1 MVSSR
6 KWPHG
11 RKSLAVCLAV
21 IAGYVDAYGF
31 ITFGTF
37 VSFMSGNTTHAG
49 SDIGGGFLK
58 AAIPAVLAI
67 ISFVAGVFAATLLVR
82 SGMRRPRFALYIII
96 AALLGLTIAVTRLT
110 VLSAP
115 AFVIMLSFTM
125 GVMNT
130 ALSRV
135 GSQLVNVTFVTGT
148 LSQIGGHLARAWRSE
163 PLEDAEWPGDTHF
176 ARAMLLTTV
185 WLGFFS
191 GALLG
196 GALTLLMGVWMLAI
210 PAVTILFLASAET
223 LITNVSD

>member
-1 MVSSR
+1 MVSPQNR
-6 KWPHG
+6 PQG
-11 RKSLAVCLAV
+11 NRYIAAGLAL

-49 SDIGGGFLK
+49 SDIGSGFLK
-58 AAIPAVLAI
+58 AALPACLAI
-67 ISFVAGVFAATLLVR
+67 LSFVAGVFAATLLVT
-82 SGMRRPRFALYIII
+82 SNARRRHAVQYALI
-96 AALLGLTIAVTRLT
+96 AFLLALTIAVTRLT
-110 VLSAP
+110 SLTAP
-115 AFVIMLSFTM
+115 AFVIMLGFTM

-148 LSQIGGHLARAWRSE
+148 LSQIGGHLARAWKGES
-163 PLEDAEWPGDTHF
+163 LDDAEGPGDTHF
-176 ARAMLLTTV
+176 ARAVLLTTV

-196 GALTLLMGVWMLAI
+196 GALTPRMGVWMLAI
-210 PAVTILFLASAET
+210 PAAAVLLLAVAET
-223 LITNVSD
+223 ACSGGE

>member
-1 MVSSR
+1 MVSPQ

-11 RKSLAVCLAV
+11 RRSLAVCLAL

-58 AAIPAVLAI
+58 AALPAALAI
-67 ISFVAGVFAATLLVR
+67 VSFVAGVFAATLLVR
-82 SGMRRPRFALYIII
+82 SGPRRPRSVLYVII
-96 AALLGLTIAVTRLT
+96 AVLLGLTIAVTHLAS
-110 VLSAP
+110 LSAP

-148 LSQIGGHLARAWRSE
+148 LSQIGGHLARAWRGE
-163 PLEDAEWPGDTHF
+163 PLEDAEGQGDTHF

-191 GALLG
+191 GALIG
-196 GALTLLMGVWMLAI
+196 GALTPRMGVWMLAI
-210 PAVTILFLASAET
+210 PAAAILLLALAAFYRER
-223 LITNVSD
+223 

>member
-1 MVSSR
+1 MVSPQ
-6 KWPHG
+6 KWPHA
-11 RKSLAVCLAV
+11 RKSLAVCLAL

-49 SDIGGGFLK
+49 SDIGGGLLK
-58 AAIPAVLAI
+58 AAVPAMLAI
-67 ISFVAGVFAATLLVR
+67 VSFVAGVFAATLLVR
-82 SGMRRPRFALYIII
+82 SNIRRPRSVLYVII
-96 AALLGLTIAVTRLT
+96 AALLGLTIAVTHLT
-110 VLSAP
+110 SLSAP

-135 GSQLVNVTFVTGT
+135 GYQLVNVTFVTGT
-148 LSQIGGHLARAWRSE
+148 LSQIGGHLARSYRGEA
-163 PLEDAEWPGDTHF
+163 LEDADGPRDTHF

-196 GALTLLMGVWMLAI
+196 GALTPRMGVWMLAI
-210 PAVTILFLASAET
+210 PAGAIFILLLAET
-223 LITNVSD
+223 LHLYED

>member
-1 MVSSR
+1 MVSAH

-82 SGMRRPRFALYIII
+82 SRLRRPRFALYIII
-96 AALLGLTIAVTRLT
+96 AALLGLTIVVTHLT
-110 VLSAP
+110 SLSAP
-115 AFVIMLSFTM
+115 AFVIFLSFTM

-163 PLEDAEWPGDTHF
+163 PLEDAEGPGDTHF

-196 GALTLLMGVWMLAI
+196 GALTPRLGVWMLSI
-210 PAVTILFLASAET
+210 PAAAIFLLMLAET
-223 LITNVSD
+223 LHVYEE